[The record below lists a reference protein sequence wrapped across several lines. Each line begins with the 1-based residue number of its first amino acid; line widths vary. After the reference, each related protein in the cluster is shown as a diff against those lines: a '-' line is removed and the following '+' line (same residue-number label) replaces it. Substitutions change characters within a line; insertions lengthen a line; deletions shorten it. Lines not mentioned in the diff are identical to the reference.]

1 MRDLHSHIVK
11 QYAVHWERLGL
22 ELGLMD
28 YHIANISVN
37 NARYQNKVEVC
48 CTAVLQQWLD
58 IDPSATWAKLD
69 DAIKKIKLS
78 STTSPVST
86 DKGGNHECKLLV
98 TMITVLWPHIITFCY
113 CCYEIMLGSY
123 ILA

>member
-28 YHIANISVN
+28 YHIANISEN
-37 NARYQNKVEVC
+37 NARHQNKVEVC
-48 CTAVLQQWLD
+48 CAAVLEQWLRE
-58 IDPSATWAKLD
+58 IPSPTWAKLD
-69 DAIKKIKLS
+69 DAIKKIKLP

-98 TMITVLWPHIITFCY
+98 TMITVIWPHIITFCY